1 MTLIE
6 LIRRAD
12 KGYTEDFPESS
23 LLELVDQET
32 GRPLPDASGDT
43 LTLFVVRELGETFDP
58 DAADEEQ
65 LPTARR
71 CIENAVHDLGNIL
84 TALDD

>member
-12 KGYTEDFPESS
+12 KGYTTDFPESS
-23 LLELVDQET
+23 LLELVDRET

-43 LTLFVVRELGETFDP
+43 LALFVVRELGETFDP
-58 DAADEEQ
+58 TRRTRSSCPRLAAASSG
-65 LPTARR
+65 PSTTWA
-71 CIENAVHDLGNIL
+71 
-84 TALDD
+84 TS